1 MKLIVECGATKSQWT
16 LLPAA
21 PAAAQYFFTGGMNF
35 SSGEED
41 YLFSTLQEGLRW
53 VDSALAAQ
61 HDAAAT
67 EPQTTSA
74 QPVRDADVSEVN
86 FYAAGLFPGT
96 ERYERL
102 EALMSAAFPGAAV
115 CFESDLLAAARAVCG
130 HSAGVAVI
138 LGTGSNACLYDGS
151 RIVKTVP
158 SGGFILGDEGSAS
171 ALGRRFVSD
180 YIKGLVPEAMAA
192 HFASRFDMAYPALVH
207 EVYHG
212 ASPAGFLGKFAPE
225 ILGFYAIDPYAK
237 AIVDDNFR
245 SFIRRCLIPLLS
257 SSAAAPRALP
267 VGVVGGFGCAYRE
280 ILSAVGAEEGVD
292 FARFLASPSDE
303 LIAYHQ

>member
-21 PAAAQYFFTGGMNF
+21 PAAAPLVFFTGGMNF

-41 YLFSTLQEGLRW
+41 HLFSTLQEGLRW
-53 VDSALAAQ
+53 VDSSLAAQ
-61 HDAAAT
+61 RDT
-67 EPQTTSA
+67 DTSIT
-74 QPVRDADVSEVN
+74 EVN

-102 EALMSAAFPGAAV
+102 EALMSAAFPGAEV
-115 CFESDLLAAARAVCG
+115 CLESDLLAAARAVCG

-171 ALGRRFVSD
+171 ALGRHFVSD

-207 EVYHG
+207 EVYHS

-257 SSAAAPRALP
+257 SATARHALP

-280 ILSAVGAEEGVD
+280 ILSAVGAEEGVA

>member
-21 PAAAQYFFTGGMNF
+21 PAAAPLVFFTGGMNF

-41 YLFSTLQEGLRW
+41 YLFSALQDGLRW

-61 HDAAAT
+61 RDT
-67 EPQTTSA
+67 DTSIT
-74 QPVRDADVSEVN
+74 EVN

-102 EALMSAAFPGAAV
+102 ETLMSAAFPGAEV
-115 CFESDLLAAARAVCG
+115 CLESDLLAAARAVCG

-138 LGTGSNACLYDGS
+138 LDTGSNACLYDGS

-257 SSAAAPRALP
+257 SAVTPRALP

-280 ILSAVGAEEGVD
+280 ILSSVGAEEGVA